1 MNWSSSG
8 SAARRCSCLSS
19 EFISTSSARAESRP
33 TISGGALT
41 SSNKKHTKEKFLM
54 KNWRIIY
61 KDGASTLKKIKKP
74 CFRSLAKLAI
84 ELYVSGKSAA
94 RIPSGSL

>member
-33 TISGGALT
+33 TISGGAPT
-41 SSNKKHTKEKFLM
+41 SSNKKNTHTKENFLM
-54 KNWRIIY
+54 KNWRIC
-61 KDGASTLKKIKKP
+61 KDGEHIKKIKKP
-74 CFRSLAKLAI
+74 C
-84 ELYVSGKSAA
+84 
-94 RIPSGSL
+94 